1 MFHVINGFLVV
12 RFDFGQYKVRNIHQL
27 FCRLFQICA
36 KESGVYAGHEIP
48 VDIWIMDIDSIR
60 LSFLEVIGLPV
71 DDFDVFGIFVSFVM
85 HLAEA
90 SVGISVIVWDRDAVG
105 VTVWIFLCGKIHA
118 FERVPHGSFVWKK
131 SNLFTDGNIIYEN
144 DKTFSELS
152 DRISDDLKRHGM
164 KFIGTTIVYSFLQAI
179 GVINSHE
186 DECFLH
192 L

>member
-1 MFHVINGFLVV
+1 MEKKRCRWCNNNNELYIAYHDGEWGVPCHEDEKIFELLILEAFQAGLSWETILNKRESFREAYDGFDAVKIAAYDEDKAQELLNNP
-12 RFDFGQYKVRNIHQL
+12 KIVRNRRKI
-27 FCRLFQICA
+27 
-36 KESGVYAGHEIP
+36 
-48 VDIWIMDIDSIR
+48 
-60 LSFLEVIGLPV
+60 
-71 DDFDVFGIFVSFVM
+71 
-85 HLAEA
+85 EA
-90 SVGISVIVWDRDAVG
+90 SIQNAKAY
-105 VTVWIFLCGKIHA
+105 LKIQKEWGTFSDYIWH
-118 FERVPHGSFVWKK
+118 
-131 SNLFTDGNIIYEN
+131 FTEGNIIYEN

>member
-1 MFHVINGFLVV
+1 MEKKRCRWCNNNNELYIAYHDGEWGVPCHEDENIFELLILEPFQAGLSWETILNKRESFREAYDGFDAVKIAAYDEDKAQELLNNP
-12 RFDFGQYKVRNIHQL
+12 KIVRNRRKI
-27 FCRLFQICA
+27 
-36 KESGVYAGHEIP
+36 
-48 VDIWIMDIDSIR
+48 
-60 LSFLEVIGLPV
+60 
-71 DDFDVFGIFVSFVM
+71 
-85 HLAEA
+85 EA
-90 SVGISVIVWDRDAVG
+90 SIQNAKVY
-105 VTVWIFLCGKIHA
+105 LKIQKEWGTFSDYIWH
-118 FERVPHGSFVWKK
+118 
-131 SNLFTDGNIIYEN
+131 FTEGNIIYEN